1 MKTETD
7 NFCQKYDAYVQPSSR
22 MHRRQTRF
30 TNWQDYVDVEVFKSL
45 PVETVI
51 CVEVHM
57 PEDRFRALLENDIWV
72 TDVIDKGY
80 RDHNRDFAKHLVD
93 QHQQE
98 VILREQYPALMIAWE
113 KYQTVLRMCR

>member
-45 PVETVI
+45 PEETVI